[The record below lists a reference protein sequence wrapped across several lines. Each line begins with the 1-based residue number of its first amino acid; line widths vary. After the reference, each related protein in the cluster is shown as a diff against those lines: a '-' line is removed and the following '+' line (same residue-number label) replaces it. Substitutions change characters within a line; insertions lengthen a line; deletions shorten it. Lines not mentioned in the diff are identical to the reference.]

1 MTGALIELAREGLL
15 LALALAAPMV
25 IAALVAGAFTAIVG
39 MITQVRDPA
48 VGLAPRLAAVGLA
61 LVLTGPVIAQQAM
74 AFATRALTLVGRVG
88 G

>member
-1 MTGALIELAREGLL
+1 
-15 LALALAAPMV
+15 MV

-61 LVLTGPVIAQQAM
+61 LVLTAPVIAQQAS

>member
-61 LVLTGPVIAQQAM
+61 LVLTAPVIAQQAS